1 MRAMILAA
9 GRGERM
15 RPLTDH
21 TPKPLLTVAGKP
33 MIQYHIEA
41 LAAAGM
47 REIVINL
54 AWLGQQI
61 RSALG
66 DGSQF
71 GVRIHYSDE
80 GDAALETGGGVF
92 KALPLL
98 AGPSGTDPFVVVSGD
113 VWTEYPLGDVITKL
127 SADDMA
133 HFVVVPNPD
142 FHARGDFGLADG
154 RLTDSG
160 ERYTLREYRCD
171 AAGVLRRLPARKIS
185 ARAVDVRLDPEE
197 SGERRAVPRRVAQRR
212 HAPTAAADRSGSVG
226 PASQQVVIDA
236 GELHHRRMIGHVTAQ
251 ALNGQV
257 EIEQ

>member
-15 RPLTDH
+15 RPLTDR
-21 TPKPLLTVAGKP
+21 TPKPLLSVAGKP

-41 LAAAGM
+41 LAVAGI
-47 REIVINL
+47 RELVINL

-61 RSALG
+61 RSAIG

-71 GVRIHYSDE
+71 GVRVHYSDE

-92 KALPLL
+92 KALPML

-113 VWTEYPLGDVITKL
+113 VWTEYPLGDVVTKL

-142 FHARGDFGLADG
+142 FHARGDFGLSEG

-160 ERYTLREYRCD
+160 ERYTYANIGVMRPEFF
-171 AAGVLRRLPARKIS
+171 AGCQPGKFPLAPLMFDWIRKD
-185 ARAVDVRLDPEE
+185 RV
-197 SGERRAVPRRVAQRR
+197 SGELFRGVWHNVGTPQQLEQIDRQRS
-212 HAPTAAADRSGSVG
+212 A
-226 PASQQVVIDA
+226 
-236 GELHHRRMIGHVTAQ
+236 
-251 ALNGQV
+251 
-257 EIEQ
+257 

>member
-47 REIVINL
+47 RDIVINL

-61 RSALG
+61 RAAIG

-92 KALPLL
+92 KALPFL

-113 VWTEYPLGDVITKL
+113 VWTEYPLGDVGAKL
-127 SADDMA
+127 SDIDIA

-142 FHARGDFGLADG
+142 FHARGDFGLVDG

-160 ERYTLREYRCD
+160 ERYTYANIGVVRPEFF
-171 AAGVLRRLPARKIS
+171 AGCQPGKFPIAPLMFDWIRKD
-185 ARAVDVRLDPEE
+185 RV
-197 SGERRAVPRRVAQRR
+197 SGELFRGVWHNVGTPQQLQQI
-212 HAPTAAADRSGSVG
+212 DREKS
-226 PASQQVVIDA
+226 A
-236 GELHHRRMIGHVTAQ
+236 
-251 ALNGQV
+251 
-257 EIEQ
+257 

>member
-15 RPLTDH
+15 RPLTDR

-61 RSALG
+61 RASIG

-113 VWTEYPLGDVITKL
+113 VWTEYPLGQVVTKL
-127 SADDMA
+127 SAGDIA

-142 FHARGDFGLADG
+142 FHARGDFGLVDG

-160 ERYTLREYRCD
+160 ERYTY
-171 AAGVLRRLPARKIS
+171 ANIGVLRPEFFAGCQAGKFPLAPLMFEWIRKN
-185 ARAVDVRLDPEE
+185 RV
-197 SGERRAVPRRVAQRR
+197 SGELFRGVWHNVGTPQQLQLIDQEASAQRR
-212 HAPTAAADRSGSVG
+212 SK
-226 PASQQVVIDA
+226 
-236 GELHHRRMIGHVTAQ
+236 L
-251 ALNGQV
+251 
-257 EIEQ
+257 

>member
-15 RPLTDH
+15 RPLTDR

-54 AWLGQQI
+54 AWLGQQL
-61 RSALG
+61 RSSLG

-71 GVRIHYSDE
+71 GVHIHYSDE

-98 AGPSGTDPFVVVSGD
+98 AGASGTDPFVVVSGD
-113 VWTEYPLGDVITKL
+113 VWTEYPLGDVAKKL
-127 SADDMA
+127 SAADMA

-160 ERYTLREYRCD
+160 ERYTYANIGVMRPEFF
-171 AAGVLRRLPARKIS
+171 AGCQPGKFPLAPLMFDWIRKN
-185 ARAVDVRLDPEE
+185 RV
-197 SGERRAVPRRVAQRR
+197 SGELFRGVWHNVGTPQQLQQI
-212 HAPTAAADRSGSVG
+212 DR
-226 PASQQVVIDA
+226 
-236 GELHHRRMIGHVTAQ
+236 
-251 ALNGQV
+251 
-257 EIEQ
+257 EQSA

>member
-15 RPLTDH
+15 RPLTDR

-54 AWLGQQI
+54 AWLGPQI
-61 RSALG
+61 RAAIG

-113 VWTEYPLGDVITKL
+113 VWTEYPLGDVGAKL
-127 SADDMA
+127 SRTDVA

-142 FHARGDFGLADG
+142 FHARGDFGLVDG

-160 ERYTLREYRCD
+160 DRYTYANIGVVRPEFF
-171 AAGVLRRLPARKIS
+171 AGCQAGKFPLAPLMFDWIRKG
-185 ARAVDVRLDPEE
+185 RV
-197 SGERRAVPRRVAQRR
+197 SGELYRGEWHNVGTPQQLQQIDR
-212 HAPTAAADRSGSVG
+212 DRS
-226 PASQQVVIDA
+226 A
-236 GELHHRRMIGHVTAQ
+236 
-251 ALNGQV
+251 
-257 EIEQ
+257 